1 MATNYVN
8 DGNVIT
14 YSNSGTAISS
24 NDVVPIGEI
33 IGVALEDIAATTG
46 TGSVAISGVFTLPA
60 VEAAV
65 IAQGEE
71 VIWDASEGAFEDNA
85 HSPGT
90 GDITGCCIAV
100 AASGNGD
107 TTVKVKINVGIGTVN

>member
-8 DGNVIT
+8 DGNVVT
-14 YSNSGTAISS
+14 YANTGDAISS
-24 NDVVPIGEI
+24 GGVVVIGEI

-46 TGSVAISGVFTLPA
+46 TGSVAIDGVFTCPA
-60 VEAAV
+60 VSAAV

-71 VIWDASEGAFEDNA
+71 VIWDATAEAFEDNA

-90 GDITGCCIAV
+90 GDITGCCVAM
-100 AASGNGD
+100 AASGNGV
-107 TTVKVKINVGIGTVN
+107 TTVRVKLNVGIGTVN